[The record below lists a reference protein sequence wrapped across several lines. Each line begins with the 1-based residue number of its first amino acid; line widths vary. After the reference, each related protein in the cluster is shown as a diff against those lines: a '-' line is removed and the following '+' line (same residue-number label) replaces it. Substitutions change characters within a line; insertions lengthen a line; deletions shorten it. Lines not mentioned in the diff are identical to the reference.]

1 MTDINIAIAKLIK
14 DNLPEAVA
22 LEMAKYLDTAKNAIT
37 ENDSLKKSNEAYST
51 QNALLSQQV
60 SDLKLRENK
69 VNDTEKNL
77 KCLELKL
84 KNFELELLKKEAAI
98 EARVSDAS
106 KDATLDV
113 VRLFLQ
119 NNTIKTN
126 IQKNVG
132 VPVQGMPANQYNS
145 GTAGFVVSSLDSEF
159 STVEV

>member
-1 MTDINIAIAKLIK
+1 M
-14 DNLPEAVA
+14 
-22 LEMAKYLDTAKNAIT
+22 
-37 ENDSLKKSNEAYST
+37 
-51 QNALLSQQV
+51 
-60 SDLKLRENK
+60 
-69 VNDTEKNL
+69 
-77 KCLELKL
+77 
-84 KNFELELLKKEAAI
+84 ELLKKEAAI

-132 VPVQGMPANQYNS
+132 VPVQGVPANQYNS

>member
-37 ENDSLKKSNEAYST
+37 ENALLKKANETYST
-51 QNALLSQQV
+51 QNAFLSQQV

-69 VNDTEKNL
+69 IDDTEKDL
-77 KCLELKL
+77 KFFELRL

-106 KDATLDV
+106 KDATLNV
-113 VRLFLQ
+113 VSLFLQ

-132 VPVQGMPANQYNS
+132 VPVQGMPANQYSS
-145 GTAGFVVSSLDSEF
+145 GSAGFVFPSFDSES
-159 STVEV
+159 STVEG